1 MLKHYGSSLFKKTR
15 LPVFGET
22 SVLILHVSP
31 KQDIEDVED
40 IENVVNQV
48 SIGSVLT

>member
-31 KQDIEDVED
+31 KQDMDFIEDVED
-40 IENVVNQV
+40 VANQV
-48 SIGSVLT
+48 SIGSILT